1 MTRSASIATLTLAAA
16 LSYFPAMTPVQA
28 ASRATRP
35 PLAGEVAP
43 DFTLADQNGKP
54 VKLSAA
60 RGGKVVLVF
69 YRGYW

>member
-16 LSYFPAMTPVQA
+16 LSYFPAPLHA

-54 VKLSAA
+54 VRLSTA

>member
-1 MTRSASIATLTLAAA
+1 MTRFASIGRLALAAA
-16 LSYFPAMTPVQA
+16 LSYFPAVIPVLA

-54 VKLSAA
+54 VRLSAA

>member
-1 MTRSASIATLTLAAA
+1 MTRSVSIATMALAAA
-16 LSYFPAMTPVQA
+16 LSYFPAVNSVLA

-54 VKLSAA
+54 VRLSAA

>member
-1 MTRSASIATLTLAAA
+1 MTRSASIATLALAAA
-16 LSYFPAMTPVQA
+16 LSCSPAVTPMLA

-35 PLAGEVAP
+35 PLPGEVAP

-54 VKLSAA
+54 VRLSAA